1 VSTAKDMTS
10 HPHRRQVLLFLVAL
24 IIPSAALVGLGLR
37 MLAQERELAQSRL
50 TDEQRRVV
58 TLIRQDIL
66 GRLERTK
73 LEELGALATEPARG
87 ENRSYLNPEVELVA
101 TIVEGRLVLPWELRD
116 EAQAAQAHLSSP
128 DFARAIQ
135 QAERAEFQRDDHRT
149 AVAFY
154 SQALEAAQHPVQ
166 VGYARLSL
174 SRALANAGRERE
186 SHTECRRVLA
196 LPSSVTDQQ
205 GFPLAYFAAAR
216 LLDGRLEQEVVLER
230 FGPEI
235 ESPTWRMPAEAHM
248 LQGLLDTLAATAT
261 DSTTRDHART
271 QSAEV
276 HRQIELA
283 ELALSLQR
291 DFQRLG
297 LSYPASSEGSQD
309 PKWVVFGEGAWLVG
323 FGLFPGSAS
332 EAVVAVNADS
342 VLGRP
347 GDSDTWQGGQVGAVG
362 WEASSEGTGILLGA
376 SLPGLEVT
384 FPDATDG
391 NGGLGVRYS
400 FYIVAALLLLT
411 TAFFGAY
418 LLWRD
423 MRRELRL
430 ADLRSQFVSSV
441 SHELKTPLTSIRM
454 FAELLQMKDPEGPGV
469 ESGYLGTIVGE
480 SERLTR
486 LLNNVLDH
494 SKIEQDRKIYRQKPT
509 SLPEVAGR
517 AARAL
522 QYPLEQDGFT
532 LSVDAEDG
540 LPPVS
545 VDPDAL
551 EQAILNL
558 LTNAMKYSGES
569 RDIDM
574 GLLCED
580 DHVIIEVT
588 DQGVGVEPEEVAR
601 LTEKF
606 YRGSNP
612 ENRQVPGTGL
622 GLALVEHMAKAHGGE
637 LRIRSVVGKGST
649 FSIRLPLGGE
659 E

>member
-1 VSTAKDMTS
+1 MTS
-10 HPHRRQVLLFLVAL
+10 HPHGRQVLLFLVAL
-24 IIPSAALVGLGLR
+24 ILPSAALVGLGLR

-50 TDEQRRVV
+50 ADEQRRAV

-66 GRLERTK
+66 GRLERMK

-87 ENRSYLNPEVELVA
+87 ETRSYLNPQVELVA
-101 TIVEGRLVLPWELRD
+101 TVAEGRLMLPWEMRD
-116 EAQAAQAHLSSP
+116 PEQDAQTQLSTIDYS
-128 DFARAIQ
+128 RAIQ

-154 SQALEAAQHPVQ
+154 NQALEAAQHPVQ
-166 VGYARLSL
+166 VGFARLSL
-174 SRALANAGRERE
+174 SRALANAGREQE

-196 LPSSVTDQQ
+196 LPSSVTDQL
-205 GFPLAYFAAAR
+205 GFPLAFYAAAR
-216 LLDGRLEQEVVLER
+216 LLDARLEQEAVLER
-230 FGPEI
+230 LGSEI
-235 ESPTWRMPAEAHM
+235 ETSAWRIPAEAHM
-248 LQGLLDTLAATAT
+248 LQGLMDTLAATAT
-261 DSTTRDHART
+261 DSDTQDRART
-271 QSAEV
+271 LLAEV
-276 HRQIELA
+276 HGQIETA

-291 DFQRLG
+291 EFQRLG
-297 LSYPASSEGSQD
+297 LPYPASSERASD
-309 PKWVVFGEGAWLVG
+309 PKWVLFGEGAWLVG
-323 FGLFPGSAS
+323 SGLFPGSET
-332 EAVVAVNADS
+332 EAVVVADADE
-342 VLGRP
+342 VLGP
-347 GDSDTWQGGQVGAVG
+347 AGDSDDWQGGRVREVGG
-362 WEASSEGTGILLGA
+362 ENNLEGPGFLLGA

-384 FPDATDG
+384 FPGAADG
-391 NGGLGVRYS
+391 TGGLGVRYS

-454 FAELLQMKDPEGPGV
+454 FAELLQMKDPDGPGV

-494 SKIEQDRKIYRQKPT
+494 SKIEQDRKIYRRKPT
-509 SLPEVAGR
+509 SLPEVAER
-517 AARAL
+517 AVRAI

-532 LSVDAEDG
+532 LTVDAEDG

-558 LTNAMKYSGES
+558 LTNAMKYCGES
-569 RDIDM
+569 RDIDLRL
-574 GLLCED
+574 GRED
-580 DHVIIEVT
+580 SHAVIEVE
-588 DQGVGVEPEEVAR
+588 DRGVGVAPVDVAR

-606 YRGSNP
+606 YRGSSP
-612 ENRQVPGTGL
+612 ENQEVPGTGL

-637 LRIRSVVGKGST
+637 LRIRSVEGKGST
-649 FSIRLPLGGE
+649 FSIRLPLENE